1 MANSF
6 TNKFK
11 RLFQFKSKKLSDRFP
26 QHQFGKGTYSQKL
39 HIHSWGEGAYLKIGA
54 FCSIGKDVQIFLCGE
69 HRVDW
74 VTTYPFNV
82 LWESGKHLTGH
93 PSSKGDIVIGNDVWI
108 GREAVI
114 LSGITI
120 GDGAVIGARA
130 VVSKDV
136 PSYSIVAG
144 NPARIIRTRFEDDIV
159 QKLLRIK
166 WWEWEDEKIALFLP
180 KLLNNDISGFIEA
193 AESAKDSTI
202 PSRLRHL

>member
-6 TNKFK
+6 TRKFK
-11 RLFQFKSKKLSDRFP
+11 SFFQFKSRNLSDRFP

-39 HIHSWGEGAYLKIGA
+39 HIHNWGEGAHLKIGA

-82 LWESGKHLTGH
+82 LWKSGKHLTGH
-93 PSSKGDIVIGNDVWI
+93 PSSKGDIIIGNDVWI

-114 LSGITI
+114 LSGITV
-120 GDGAVIGARA
+120 GDGAVVGARA

-136 PSYSIVAG
+136 PPYTIVAG
-144 NPARIIRTRFEDDIV
+144 NPARMIRSRFEDHIA
-159 QKLLRIK
+159 QKLLKIK

-193 AESAKDSTI
+193 AESV
-202 PSRLRHL
+202 

>member
-6 TNKFK
+6 TNKFN

-39 HIHSWGEGAYLKIGA
+39 HIHNWGEGAYLKIGA

-202 PSRLRHL
+202 PIG